1 MFFLNMSTELWQ
13 KYLWLKVLEPATSC
27 GRDQDGATA
36 PTRRMWEAGFL
47 NWSRFMLRLFI
58 RSPEFAEFTEFNES
72 SAPLRKNF
80 SVFTNYLSFETG
92 RQLSPEEYNEL
103 GSARESWC
111 AVERKKEQD
120 WCRATRK
127 HYPTVHLK
135 SEVLTSGAPG
145 EEPRCTWNVDKPTH
159 KEKRH
164 YTSWSKWCILRDNLH
179 MTKVNSTVVR
189 KNWVR
194 KKIELFERWSTKAKL
209 FVQLSVI

>member
-36 PTRRMWEAGFL
+36 PTRRMWETGFL
-47 NWSRFMLRLFI
+47 NWSQFMLRIFI
-58 RSPEFAEFTEFNES
+58 RFPEFAEFTEFTES
-72 SAPLRKNF
+72 SAPLRKNS

-135 SEVLTSGAPG
+135 SEVLASGEPG
-145 EEPRCTWNVDKPTH
+145 DEPRCTWNVDKPTH

-164 YTSWSKWCILRDNLH
+164 YTSWSKWRTLGA
-179 MTKVNSTVVR
+179 KGNSTVVR
-189 KNWVR
+189 KNWVW
-194 KKIELFERWSTKAKL
+194 KKIELFESDPQKRNCSCN
-209 FVQLSVI
+209 

>member
-1 MFFLNMSTELWQ
+1 MSHMSLAGTVVTSSSVADLRGGEGRPPVQILLNSCSFWEILAKMLTPPPGEFAPL
-13 KYLWLKVLEPATSC
+13 LGEILDPPLLIFNTS
-27 GRDQDGATA
+27 GYQ
-36 PTRRMWEAGFL
+36 
-47 NWSRFMLRLFI
+47 I
-58 RSPEFAEFTEFNES
+58 PEFAEFNEFNES
-72 SAPLRKNF
+72 SAPLRKNS

-127 HYPTVHLK
+127 HYPTEHLK
-135 SEVLTSGAPG
+135 SEVLTGSAPG

-164 YTSWSKWCILRDNLH
+164 YTSWSK
-179 MTKVNSTVVR
+179 
-189 KNWVR
+189 
-194 KKIELFERWSTKAKL
+194 
-209 FVQLSVI
+209 